1 MVVNQGNALSNGVP
15 GNPVQGYQIP
25 WRYIHGLEL
34 SILDGNLISIAV
46 GQARDESNIM
56 DMPVGDPNYVGITT
70 PEADAIDP
78 NANAPLII
86 DANKVGVPNGI
97 SEGSLLPDS
106 FYIVYLIGDA
116 KFENPT
122 AGLLSTG
129 TNAFTEP
136 PLLPVGYNTFR
147 AIGFCK
153 TDSNGDLD
161 IVMPTTQLVK
171 EGKTFFNPSNTPSLS
186 GGNATSFTGVD
197 LHSACPL
204 GDLPN
209 VVIQVL
215 VTFIPSSSASY
226 AQFRPTGSTFPNA
239 VTFGAYSG
247 GSPVVQ
253 RMELLCGVNAS
264 NHTSID
270 YKVSS
275 AADSLSFTVVGFTGF
290 PRRSYPV

>member
-1 MVVNQGNALSNGVP
+1 MVMNQYVGDAVLS
-15 GNPVQGYQIP
+15 GNPVQGYSIP
-25 WRYIHGLEL
+25 WRYIHGLEI
-34 SILDGNLISIAV
+34 SILDGNLISVAV

-56 DMPVGDPNYVGITT
+56 DMPIGDPNYVGITT

-78 NANAPLII
+78 NAYAPLII
-86 DANKVGVPNGI
+86 DPSRVGVPNGL
-97 SEGSLLPDS
+97 SEGSLLADS
-106 FYIVYLIGDA
+106 MYLVYIIADA
-116 KFENPT
+116 KFEKPV
-122 AGLLSTG
+122 AGLLAPAIDIQTC
-129 TNAFTEP
+129 
-136 PLLPVGYNTFR
+136 PLLPSGYNTWR
-147 AIGFCK
+147 LLGFVA
-153 TDSNGDLD
+153 TDSNGDLSVFP
-161 IVMPTTQLVK
+161 IGTQLAK
-171 EGKTFFNPSNTPSLS
+171 EGQTFANPSNTPSLS

-215 VTFIPSSSASY
+215 VTFIPSSNASY

-247 GSPVVQ
+247 GSPVVK
-253 RMELLCGVNAS
+253 RMELLCGVNGS

-275 AADSLSFTVVGFTGF
+275 AADSLSFTVVAFTGF
-290 PRRSYPV
+290 PRRVYPV